1 MDFGTICSN
10 IENCAKYENSNDVL
24 RDVQYIW
31 DNCCKYNKKG
41 HYILELMK
49 RVRRNFT
56 KLWAE
61 AGLHMEAQETDGEG
75 SWFFLNLLFDFL
87 PMQNFANV
95 VDS

>member
-10 IENCAKYENSNDVL
+10 IENCAKYTNLKDVL

-61 AGLHMEAQETDGEG
+61 AGLHMEAQETDGEA
-75 SWFFLNLLFDFL
+75 SWLFFIIFI
-87 PMQNFANV
+87 
-95 VDS
+95 